1 MDSILRDFKIEGKTT
16 SENERLN
23 MSDNWFEISLPSNFK
38 IFIGILLRPT
48 VFRGLRDKIVFQSFL
63 LTGFIKKIMSIL
75 GKKS

>member
-23 MSDNWFEISLPSNFK
+23 MSDNWFEILPSNFK

-48 VFRGLRDKIVFQSFL
+48 VFRGLRDKIVFQSVL
-63 LTGFIKKIMSIL
+63 STGFIKKIMSIL

>member
-1 MDSILRDFKIEGKTT
+1 MDSNLRDFKIEGKTT

-23 MSDNWFEISLPSNFK
+23 MLDNWFEISLRSNFK

-48 VFRGLRDKIVFQSFL
+48 VFTGLRNKIVFQSVL
-63 LTGFIKKIMSIL
+63 STGFIKKIMSIL